1 MKQTSIFDVI
11 EQQYVETSDST
22 PTLNRPEIH
31 KETSLHGN
39 GGPPPPNNILKKP
52 GGVGETPTDTLQQT
66 LPFDPIAVENLR
78 QAIIDYDMM
87 LLKNPQLKEYVKT
100 VLEEHKKLTEGEPH

>member
-11 EQQYVETSDST
+11 EQQYIDTSDST

-31 KETSLHGN
+31 KETPLHGN
-39 GGPPPPNNILKKP
+39 GGPPPPPNISLENPAPRPP
-52 GGVGETPTDTLQQT
+52 GAAGGDT

-78 QAIIDYDMM
+78 QSIIQYDMM
-87 LLKNPQLKEYVKT
+87 LLANPQLAEYVKT
-100 VLEEHKKLTEGEPH
+100 VLTEHKKLTEGEPH